1 MVTLIE
7 NFRAVFYAPFYA
19 AEALGAY
26 TAEGLEVRMQMSGAA
41 ERTLHSLNSGAGD
54 VSWGGPLRILN
65 ALDKDRTGGYV
76 AFCEVVGRDPF
87 FLIGRTPK
95 PNFRIE
101 DLADKRLAVVTEVPT
116 PWICLQQDLRRA
128 GIDPAS
134 IQRTAPA
141 TMAQNAAAL
150 VAGAADVVQVFQ
162 PYAEELIESG
172 AGHLW
177 YAAASRGPTAYTSL
191 NTTRGFLERNPDVA
205 LGMTRAMHR
214 TLRWID
220 AHDGKELAAVIG
232 RYFESIPATRL
243 AACCDRYKAL
253 GLWSREPLM
262 QREGVEWLREAMLA
276 AGFIRNR
283 IAFEECVDNRFAER
297 SIAENPPAL

>member
-1 MVTLIE
+1 L
-7 NFRAVFYAPFYA
+7 
-19 AEALGAY
+19 LG
-26 TAEGLEVRMQMSGAA
+26 M
-41 ERTLHSLNSGAGD
+41 
-54 VSWGGPLRILN
+54 
-65 ALDKDRTGGYV
+65 
-76 AFCEVVGRDPF
+76 
-87 FLIGRTPK
+87 
-95 PNFRIE
+95 
-101 DLADKRLAVVTEVPT
+101 RLAVVTEVPT

-191 NTTRGFLERNPDVA
+191 NTTRAFLERNADTA
-205 LGMTRAMHR
+205 LAMTRAMHR

-220 AHDGKELAAVIG
+220 AHDGKELPAAIG
-232 RYFESIPATRL
+232 RYFESIPAARL
-243 AACCDRYKAL
+243 AACC
-253 GLWSREPLM
+253 
-262 QREGVEWLREAMLA
+262 
-276 AGFIRNR
+276 
-283 IAFEECVDNRFAER
+283 ER
-297 SIAENPPAL
+297 